1 MAKLWFIRAL
11 GEFSTSPNKE
21 RLFKGILSIEAELEI
36 SSLLRRLSNMFRL
49 RWFSQ
54 LVALAS
60 EATVHYQDVIFHS
73 ILPDCLLVTETT
85 GVCALTVSLF

>member
-1 MAKLWFIRAL
+1 
-11 GEFSTSPNKE
+11 
-21 RLFKGILSIEAELEI
+21 
-36 SSLLRRLSNMFRL
+36 MFRL

-85 GVCALTVSLF
+85 GVCALTVSPFFLSERARSDFLKVRVRSVYFEQALW

>member
-1 MAKLWFIRAL
+1 MI
-11 GEFSTSPNKE
+11 
-21 RLFKGILSIEAELEI
+21 
-36 SSLLRRLSNMFRL
+36 RL

-73 ILPDCLLVTETT
+73 VLPDCLLVTETT
-85 GVCALTVSLF
+85 GVCALAVSLFE

>member
-1 MAKLWFIRAL
+1 MAS
-11 GEFSTSPNKE
+11 GESSTFPLKE
-21 RLFKGILSIEAELEI
+21 HLFKGVLSIEVELEI
-36 SSLLRRLSNMFRL
+36 TSLLRRLSNMFRL

-85 GVCALTVSLF
+85 GVCALTVSFFE

>member
-1 MAKLWFIRAL
+1 
-11 GEFSTSPNKE
+11 
-21 RLFKGILSIEAELEI
+21 
-36 SSLLRRLSNMFRL
+36 MFRL

-85 GVCALTVSLF
+85 GVCALTVSLFE